1 MGGVFDVGI
10 GSNKAKSNTEGS
22 SKGSVQANLRFKM
35 LKQKL
40 FGPEIEKIQ
49 LTLDSKMKA
58 ANDQI
63 KSDLAE
69 QLRKTEYKFS
79 EKLVMVD
86 EYLEMLDKINI
97 RHKEFVKHL
106 ETIHQKIDEK
116 IYELEQKVAYCQKQT
131 DKVLKMQQKTSQN
144 AKIYISGTSRMETLG
159 LSKTDNSSTEE
170 STYRL
175 PAMQG
180 SDEPMNMTQ
189 SAYDIDLA
197 QTRTLMKTV

>member
-1 MGGVFDVGI
+1 
-10 GSNKAKSNTEGS
+10 
-22 SKGSVQANLRFKM
+22 M

-63 KSDLAE
+63 KSELAQ
-69 QLRKTEYKFS
+69 QLQKTEYKFS

-86 EYLEMLDKINI
+86 EYLELLDKINI

-116 IYELEQKVAYCQKQT
+116 IHELEQKVAYCQKQT
-131 DKVLKMQQKTSQN
+131 DKVHKLQQKTSQN
-144 AKIYISGTSRMETLG
+144 TKIYISGTSRMDTQG
-159 LSKTDNSSTEE
+159 LSKTDN
-170 STYRL
+170 
-175 PAMQG
+175 
-180 SDEPMNMTQ
+180 
-189 SAYDIDLA
+189 
-197 QTRTLMKTV
+197 